1 VVDKSKFV
9 NHFDLSP
16 EANLRASQ
24 DWAGETWTQEAR
36 DIPLVQLSNLIPKDV
51 CAMLRNELSLNSWLA
66 VGLDGR
72 SDHTYDEIGNYR
84 LSNYNE
90 GLAQALWLRIQP
102 HMKSLKMDPW
112 KTDARTPTDHD
123 MHELWKP
130 VGVSPL
136 FRYIRYVEGGKLVAH
151 YDETFVASDT
161 QRTLLSL
168 VIYLTSNAGGATR
181 FIEDPQAGMNTLFMD
196 FTDWLDSAK
205 DEQVDMRIEPV
216 EGSAIMFPHRV
227 LHDSE
232 PLLAGNPEKIIIRTD
247 IMFEKV

>member
-24 DWAGETWTQEAR
+24 DWAGETWSQSTR
-36 DIPLVQLSNLIPKDV
+36 GIPLIQLSDLVPRDV
-51 CAMLRNELSLNSWLA
+51 CAMLRNELGLNSWLA
-66 VGLDGR
+66 VGLDGK
-72 SDHTYDEIGNYR
+72 SDHTYDQIGNYR

-90 GLAQALWLRIQP
+90 GLADAIWRRLHP
-102 HMKSLKMDPW
+102 HMKTLLLDPW
-112 KTDARTPTDHD
+112 ETDDRTPTDHD
-123 MHELWKP
+123 GHRLWKP

-136 FRYIRYVEGGKLVAH
+136 FRYIRYKEGGKLVAH

-161 QRTLLSL
+161 QRTLMSL

-181 FIEDPQAGMNTLFMD
+181 FIEDPQEGLAMQNMNFA
-196 FTDWLDSAK
+196 DWPDSAA
-205 DEQVDMRIEPV
+205 DEQVELRVEPV

-232 PLLAGNPEKIIIRTD
+232 PLLAGDPEKIIIRTD